1 MFHTDRYRNLLQYL
15 ISTGHVYGYSSN
27 HVTFR
32 FDGKITC
39 TACIHTMLLRAFRE
53 AAENCPPDD
62 LDVLRGVTLNA
73 IDLALSGLGEECQ

>member
-1 MFHTDRYRNLLQYL
+1 MFDTNKYRNMLQYL
-15 ISTGHVYGYSSN
+15 ISTGHVYGYTEK

-39 TACIHTMLLRAFRE
+39 TACIHSMLLRAFKD
-53 AAENCPPDD
+53 AASNCPPDD
-62 LDVLRGVTLNA
+62 LDILRGVTLNA